1 VKFNAIVLL
10 LCFTLISKAQ
20 FLDTIKFIT
29 HKKPSIDARLES
41 RHSFIKNDLVKVTGV
56 RLGLIF
62 QKKLK
67 VGIGYS
73 WLKSNVTNNL
83 AITNYLGKPDTVK
96 NFLKF
101 GYIAYYAD
109 FVFHKTKRWQ
119 LSVPLQLGTG
129 LAWFKYNNGNEDIK
143 SKKHFLSLYEPGI
156 TVQFKITKWLGLG
169 ADIGYRFTLKNTQ
182 YVGDKLNSPTYAFK
196 LMLWFDQLFYI
207 ATPNFKLTKKYGP
220 AAW

>member
-1 VKFNAIVLL
+1 MWSALF
-10 LCFTLISKAQ
+10 SKAQ
-20 FLDTIKFIT
+20 FLDTIKSIT
-29 HKKPSIDARLES
+29 HKKPSIDARLET
-41 RHSFIKNDLVKVTGV
+41 RQSFIKNGLVKVTGV

-67 VGIGYS
+67 VGVGYS
-73 WLKSNVTNNL
+73 WLKSDVSENL
-83 AITNYLGKPDTVK
+83 YILNSSGKNDTVK

-101 GYIAYYAD
+101 GYVAYYAD
-109 FVFHKTKRWQ
+109 FVFHKTKHWQ

-129 LAWFKYNNGNEDIK
+129 LAWFKYNYKDETFK
-143 SKKHFLSLYEPGI
+143 SKKHFLLLYEPGI
-156 TVQFKITKWLGLG
+156 SVQYKLTQWVGLG

-196 LMLWFDQLFYI
+196 IMLWFDQLFYVL
-207 ATPNFKLTKKYGP
+207 APNHALTKKFGP